1 MSLPRLNLNV
11 GGVVSLD
18 LLKGKFAQA
27 ANDFSLVLSEGFK
40 SNTVGHQKP
49 ITSTNTNKLNKTTNI
64 SINDFKEEAQ
74 IDNRLTSI
82 PFLRFTQY
90 NLFQPTLTGYTGGPI
105 QRELRVFGSQPN
117 TAFGDIA
124 PSKFNMDASS
134 VFTPIGSLGKQSG
147 HQEKLNSRGFPFGNN
162 FNLNTSEFREL
173 VGKSDGE
180 ANQKMGDYR
189 NAKMFFSEG
198 QDIAFP
204 LRAGGSGLGFNMTP
218 YFGDRIEG
226 TVERGYN
233 QPSIICNAETYYN
246 DEYQGSGT
254 ASETIGLDFKF
265 VNESGGLRCFVRQN
279 NGPSYNTLVNR
290 TNSSGNTHDY
300 KFTKERSTYVGQYSS
315 GPLKSSQIQIQAT
328 SGTYQPFYFLPDLP
342 NGVDTLRLKSLTEVR
357 TANSY
362 AKSQNTAISRSPG
375 VTMDVQTLHSPT
387 SVSVPTPSSSNN
399 QSGVTFIGIDTQQT
413 GMGLGDAFGFTQKM
427 TASTSGKKGINHRR
441 VFQMQL
447 QASKSNISRG
457 QERTILNYFFA
468 LETRIDIYDVGAPA
482 VVYSFVWDFSG
493 IDLTGGGGLAGYIQ
507 SISYG
512 FMSPTFGMAYSDSRL
527 KDNVRLIHRPN
538 GHNVYAW
545 DWNKLAKSI
554 GADKQPNYGLI
565 ADELVGTN
573 PEALEKDEN
582 GYWKINYFK
591 LRQNKKE

>member
-1 MSLPRLNLNV
+1 MSGYNIDFNV
-11 GGVVSLD
+11 GGFVSLD
-18 LLKGKFAQA
+18 ILKGRFAQA
-27 ANDFSLVLSEGFK
+27 SNTFSKVLSEGFK
-40 SNTVGHQKP
+40 SGKVGHQKA
-49 ITSTNTNKLNKTTNI
+49 ITSTNTNKLNKTNNL

-90 NLFQPTLTGYTGGPI
+90 TSFMPTLPGYTGGVI

-117 TAFGDIA
+117 SAFGDIA
-124 PSKFNMDASS
+124 PSKFNMSAGS

-147 HQEKLNSRGFPFGNN
+147 HSEKLNSRGLPFGNN

-180 ANQKMGDYR
+180 ANQKFSDYR

-204 LRAGGSGLGFNMTP
+204 LREGGSLLGFNMTP
-218 YFGDRIEG
+218 FFGDRTEG
-226 TVERGYN
+226 TVQRGYN
-233 QPSIICNAETYYN
+233 NPSIVCNAETYYN
-246 DEYQGSGT
+246 DEYQGTGT
-254 ASETIGLDFKF
+254 ASETVGLDFKF
-265 VNESGGLRCFVRQN
+265 VNENGGLRCFVRQN

-290 TNSSGNTHDY
+290 TNTSGATHDY
-300 KFTKERSTYVGQYSS
+300 KFTKERSTYVSNYAS
-315 GPLKSSQIQIQAT
+315 GALKSGTNKIQAT
-328 SGTYQPFYFLPDLP
+328 STTYQPFYFLPDLP
-342 NGVDTLRLKSLTEVR
+342 NGVDTLRLKSLTEVK
-357 TANSY
+357 TANFY
-362 AKSQNTAISRSPG
+362 AKSHNTAVTRGIG
-375 VTMDVQTLHSPT
+375 VNTSQDTLHAPT

-399 QSGVTFIGIDTQQT
+399 ESGVTFIGIDTQQT

-427 TASTSGKKGINHRR
+427 TASTNNKRGINHRR

-447 QASKSNISRG
+447 QATKSNVSRG
-457 QERTILNYFFA
+457 QERTILNYFFG
-468 LETRIDIYDVGAPA
+468 LETRIDMYDVGAPA
-482 VVYSFVWDFSG
+482 ISLTWNYDFSG
-493 IDLTGGGGLAGYIQ
+493 IDLTGGDFFGWVNSL
-507 SISYG
+507 SYG

-554 GADKQPNYGLI
+554 GADKQPNYGLL